1 MHWVWLGSRRAS
13 PIPFRASR
21 NTALSSGVVDEPE
34 QFPCLGDQEVV
45 MAGKFELF
53 RDGGVSFRFR
63 LKAPDGTV
71 VAVSRQYSDKASA
84 VEGIHA
90 VRECAGTGLITDLCP
105 PTPPKAVKKQR
116 PLPAATA
123 V

>member
-1 MHWVWLGSRRAS
+1 
-13 PIPFRASR
+13 
-21 NTALSSGVVDEPE
+21 
-34 QFPCLGDQEVV
+34 

-105 PTPPKAVKKQR
+105 PMPPEAGKKR
-116 PLPAATA
+116 APLPATTA

>member
-1 MHWVWLGSRRAS
+1 
-13 PIPFRASR
+13 
-21 NTALSSGVVDEPE
+21 
-34 QFPCLGDQEVV
+34 

-63 LKAPDGTV
+63 LKAPNGTV
-71 VAVSRQYSDKASA
+71 VAVSKQYSDKASA

-105 PTPPKAVKKQR
+105 PMPRKAVKKQA
-116 PLPAATA
+116 PLPVATA

>member
-1 MHWVWLGSRRAS
+1 
-13 PIPFRASR
+13 
-21 NTALSSGVVDEPE
+21 
-34 QFPCLGDQEVV
+34 

-90 VRECAGTGLITDLCP
+90 VREYAGTGLITDLCP
-105 PTPPKAVKKQR
+105 PVFPGAGREKA
-116 PLPAATA
+116 PLPATA
-123 V
+123 SV

>member
-1 MHWVWLGSRRAS
+1 
-13 PIPFRASR
+13 
-21 NTALSSGVVDEPE
+21 
-34 QFPCLGDQEVV
+34 

-63 LKAPDGTV
+63 LKAPNGTV

-105 PTPPKAVKKQR
+105 PVPSGAGRQQPPTR
-116 PLPAATA
+116 RYGRMTNPTT
-123 V
+123 

>member
-1 MHWVWLGSRRAS
+1 
-13 PIPFRASR
+13 
-21 NTALSSGVVDEPE
+21 LSSGFNDEPE
-34 QFPCLGDQEVV
+34 QFLCLGNQGVV

-71 VAVSRQYSDKASA
+71 LAVSGQFPDKASA
-84 VEGIHA
+84 VEGIST

-105 PTPPKAVKKQR
+105 PMPPEEVMEQGL
-116 PLPAATA
+116 LPAAMAT
-123 V
+123 